1 LALASADAR
10 QELLASRA
18 GIVEAGDTA
27 RRKLERNLHDGAQ
40 QRLVALALSLR
51 LALSKLDSDP
61 AAARALLEGASEEL
75 DRALA
80 EQRELARGIHPAV
93 LTERGLRAALEA
105 LAERSPTPVSI
116 GDVPDERLP
125 EPVEAASYYVVTEAL
140 TNAVRYARASHVTI
154 SVRREDSFTVV
165 EVADDGRGG
174 AELTNGS
181 GLRGLRDRVEA
192 LDGSLEL
199 ESPPGRG
206 TRVRAEI
213 GH

>member
-1 LALASADAR
+1 
-10 QELLASRA
+10 
-18 GIVEAGDTA
+18 
-27 RRKLERNLHDGAQ
+27 
-40 QRLVALALSLR
+40 
-51 LALSKLDSDP
+51 
-61 AAARALLEGASEEL
+61 
-75 DRALA
+75 
-80 EQRELARGIHPAV
+80 V

-116 GDVPDERLP
+116 GDVPDERPP
-125 EPVEAASYYVVTEAL
+125 EPVEAASYYVVAEAL